1 MRGDKDKY
9 SGNQKRKAAHIEESY
24 KSKGVPEQ
32 EAEKRAWAT
41 VNKQSGGGEKAGGSG
56 EKKSPEAKK
65 TARKNSAKRTVVT
78 KHGLPRAE
86 SEKLETKASLL
97 KKAREKNIAGRSTM
111 SKTELIEALHES

>member
-32 EAEKRAWAT
+32 EAEKRDWAT

-56 EKKSPEAKK
+56 EKNHQKQ
-65 TARKNSAKRTVVT
+65 RKPLGKIQQNAPS
-78 KHGLPRAE
+78 
-86 SEKLETKASLL
+86 
-97 KKAREKNIAGRSTM
+97 
-111 SKTELIEALHES
+111 